1 MAASRYNARQ
11 KDGLAKLPWAGP
23 VERGTLGRSAHR
35 CENDVVEAGDGV
47 GLGPQARAA
56 FAEGR
61 VRRLD
66 DELAVHIAPQRGPD
80 DLTAQLLPHAGCD
93 ADRATLDLAALS
105 IHVLEDDDVS
115 LERIAANDVVVRRVL
130 DPQQHA

>member
-11 KDGLAKLPWAGP
+11 KDGLGQLSGQALSNEAPSI
-23 VERGTLGRSAHR
+23 RSAHR

-66 DELAVHIAPQRGPD
+66 DELAVQIAPQCGPD

-93 ADRATLDLAALS
+93 GDGATLDLAALS

-115 LERIAANDVVVRRVL
+115 
-130 DPQQHA
+130 